1 MLRLRHA
8 EKTKNEEKNRM
19 AANTL
24 LERWRPSG
32 YRESILKTGLLLF
45 SLVGE
50 VEDVLLVGLHAVVLL
65 T

>member
-1 MLRLRHA
+1 
-8 EKTKNEEKNRM
+8 M
-19 AANTL
+19 AANAPK
-24 LERWRPSG
+24 ECWRPSG

-50 VEDVLLVGLHAVVLL
+50 VEDVLLIGLHAVVLL

>member
-1 MLRLRHA
+1 
-8 EKTKNEEKNRM
+8 M
-19 AANTL
+19 AASTL

>member
-1 MLRLRHA
+1 MKDPYAKQNGRQHSFGAL
-8 EKTKNEEKNRM
+8 
-19 AANTL
+19 AAI
-24 LERWRPSG
+24 G